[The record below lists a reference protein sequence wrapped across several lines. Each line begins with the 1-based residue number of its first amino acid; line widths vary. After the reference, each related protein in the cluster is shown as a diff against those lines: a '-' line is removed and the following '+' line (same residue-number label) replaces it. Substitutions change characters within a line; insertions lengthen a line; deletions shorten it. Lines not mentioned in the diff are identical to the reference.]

1 MGASVPGGARLQ
13 PTMRDKSLSMRLS
26 AEEWA
31 RFEAVAEH
39 YGLPVAF
46 MIRML
51 VKKEEIA
58 IQTSPAGGNSRWEF
72 VKREAIALLPMVQ
85 LPRLRVSFD
94 ERTRTIVL
102 SDGKVTRLVR
112 NGESAWYALSA
123 WPGSQ
128 LRSAQEALESDSFRQ
143 R

>member
-1 MGASVPGGARLQ
+1 
-13 PTMRDKSLSMRLS
+13 MRDKSLSMRLS
-26 AEEWA
+26 SEEWA

-58 IQTSPAGGNSRWEF
+58 IQTSPAGGDTRWEF
-72 VKREAIALLPMVQ
+72 VKREAIALLPMAQ
-85 LPRLRVSFD
+85 LQRLRISFD

-112 NGESAWYALSA
+112 NGDSAWFALSA

-128 LRSAQEALESDSFRQ
+128 LRSAQEALEADSYR
-143 R
+143 RR

>member
-1 MGASVPGGARLQ
+1 
-13 PTMRDKSLSMRLS
+13 MRDKTLSMRLS
-26 AEEWA
+26 PEEWA
-31 RFEAVAEH
+31 RFEDVAEH

-51 VKKEEIA
+51 VKKEDIA
-58 IQTSPAGGNSRWEF
+58 IRTSPAAGNSRWEF
-72 VKREAIALLPMVQ
+72 IKREAIALLPMAQ

-94 ERTRTIVL
+94 ERTRTVVL

-112 NGESAWYALSA
+112 NGESAWYALSS

-128 LRSAQEALESDSFRQ
+128 LRSAHEALESDSYKWR
-143 R
+143 

>member
-1 MGASVPGGARLQ
+1 
-13 PTMRDKSLSMRLS
+13 MRDKSLSMRLS
-26 AEEWA
+26 PEEWA

-51 VKKEEIA
+51 VKKEELA
-58 IQTSPAGGNSRWEF
+58 IQTTGPASGDARWEF
-72 VKREAIALLPMVQ
+72 VKREAIALMPMVQ

-102 SDGKVTRLVR
+102 SDGRVTRLVR
-112 NGESAWYALSA
+112 NGESAWHALTA

-128 LRSAQEALESDSFRQ
+128 LRSAQEALESDSYGR

>member
-1 MGASVPGGARLQ
+1 
-13 PTMRDKSLSMRLS
+13 MRDKTLSMRLS

-31 RFEAVAEH
+31 RFESVAEH

-51 VKKEEIA
+51 VRKEEIA
-58 IQTSPAGGNSRWEF
+58 IQTSPAGGDTRWDF

-112 NGESAWYALSA
+112 NGDSAWYALSS

-128 LRSAQEALESDSFRQ
+128 LRSAQDALDSEPYRQ